1 MKQKVKEI
9 KHCNMHNKKWHEKF
23 DMLKQYVEEHNGKFP
38 LQSEGKLGKWLY
50 DQKRILN
57 KGKLLAE
64 RKELLDSLGDW
75 TIISTHQ
82 DKWNDKYKM
91 LQEFINKNDRF
102 PQPYEGVVGRWFYLQ
117 KKEFCKGTLSSERE
131 NLLNVLGDWTK
142 NYEGPSRISKDEVM
156 EKFKKYRETN
166 DPDIRKE
173 LVIDNIGLVWKTLNK
188 MRLKSVNPDLIQAGY
203 LGLIL
208 AIDNY
213 DINKAAFSTYAC
225 SYIEGHIKREM
236 YFLSGVPTSYINLY
250 TVIKEV
256 EHEYNET
263 IISNPNLANVI
274 VERLITSGVISE
286 KSYDETIRKVLLLR
300 PLSLEE
306 IMENEEE
313 SFYNMGYEVKDNDIN
328 DIYDDELS
336 KILNERIS
344 KLNEQK
350 QKILELY
357 FGLNN
362 NETHT
367 YNEIGNILGV
377 THQAV
382 ANNFD
387 RTLKKLSKKEKVKAL
402 SYYLHK
408 EI

>member
-57 KGKLLAE
+57 KGKLLTE

-75 TIISTHQ
+75 SIISTHQ

-91 LQEFINKNDRF
+91 LQEFISKNDRF

-142 NYEGPSRISKDEVM
+142 NYEGPPKISKDEVI

-213 DINKAAFSTYAC
+213 DINKSAFSTYAC
-225 SYIEGHIKREM
+225 SYIEG
-236 YFLSGVPTSYINLY
+236 YISMKC
-250 TVIKEV
+250 I
-256 EHEYNET
+256 
-263 IISNPNLANVI
+263 
-274 VERLITSGVISE
+274 
-286 KSYDETIRKVLLLR
+286 
-300 PLSLEE
+300 
-306 IMENEEE
+306 
-313 SFYNMGYEVKDNDIN
+313 F
-328 DIYDDELS
+328 
-336 KILNERIS
+336 
-344 KLNEQK
+344 
-350 QKILELY
+350 
-357 FGLNN
+357 
-362 NETHT
+362 
-367 YNEIGNILGV
+367 
-377 THQAV
+377 
-382 ANNFD
+382 
-387 RTLKKLSKKEKVKAL
+387 
-402 SYYLHK
+402 
-408 EI
+408 